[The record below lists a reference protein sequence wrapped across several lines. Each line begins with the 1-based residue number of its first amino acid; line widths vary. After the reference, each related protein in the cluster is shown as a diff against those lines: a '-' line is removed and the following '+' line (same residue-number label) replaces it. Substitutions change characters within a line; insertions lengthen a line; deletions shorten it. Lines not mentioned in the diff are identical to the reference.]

1 MRNLLRCRFRK
12 FYLILVLITLISG
25 CIIFYLSKYTL
36 DRLLEFQDN
45 GRYSR
50 LRDRIRIPQIV
61 GHYMGPQN
69 GLNLSKDFLDTNNYD
84 PILGEGEDGK
94 PLNFM
99 SRLFINNFFTGK
111 PVVVPSKDLLLMQ
124 QLFQINRFNLLA
136 SDRISVNRSLPD
148 VRNNA

>member
-99 SRLFINNFFTGK
+99 SRLFINIFLTGK

>member
-84 PILGEGEDGK
+84 PIIGEGEDGK

>member
-84 PILGEGEDGK
+84 PIIGEGEDGK

-99 SRLFINNFFTGK
+99 SRLDINIFLTGK

>member
-84 PILGEGEDGK
+84 PIIGEGEDGK

-99 SRLFINNFFTGK
+99 SRLFINIFLTGK

>member
-69 GLNLSKDFLDTNNYD
+69 GLNLSKDFLDTNNYY